1 MDNVYRDLRLLQ
13 VEIDVYTLMKRV
25 SDGVRWTMC
34 VGTCGYFRW
43 R

>member
-1 MDNVYRDLRLLQ
+1 MDNVCRDLWLLQ

-34 VGTCGYFRW
+34 TGSCGSS
-43 R
+43 